1 MKHDQPELLARIDRL
16 ERQNRRLTR
25 LGGGLAVACGL
36 LGLASAAAPLCKT
49 VRGERFV
56 LEDPHGR
63 GRVVLDAYSTPN
75 PRMTLFDKHGEESAR
90 LHVAD
95 DGSID
100 LEVFREGGETTRL
113 PLTGKKSRDKV
124 GAE

>member
-1 MKHDQPELLARIDRL
+1 MNQDPYTPAALSARVDRL
-16 ERQNRRLTR
+16 ERQNRRLVR
-25 LGGGLAVACGL
+25 IALACGV

-56 LEDPHGR
+56 LEDSHGR

-75 PRMTLFDKHGEESAR
+75 PRMTLFDKHGEEAAR

-95 DGSID
+95 DGGID
-100 LEVFREGGETTRL
+100 LEVFREDGEPTRTS
-113 PLTGKKSRDKV
+113 LTGKKSRDKIGV
-124 GAE
+124 E